1 MSTCATSPMSRALET
16 KADRKEK
23 LPSGWISCVLLGS
36 LGEYEFRS
44 TTVEAEK
51 DQERCENEKEVA
63 E

>member
-1 MSTCATSPMSRALET
+1 MSRALET
-16 KADRKEK
+16 KADRKQK

-44 TTVEAEK
+44 STTVEAEK

>member
-1 MSTCATSPMSRALET
+1 MSRALET
-16 KADRKEK
+16 KADRKQK
-23 LPSGWISCVLLGS
+23 FPSGWISCVLLGS